1 MPFTIFGFW
10 RTHHKKSK
18 KPQTYYNRFLI
29 CSKVV
34 VICSKGLDS
43 GPGPLDQASFSA
55 KVCRWLYILA
65 GQVLWPNNLQ
75 FKRYIE
81 KCTLVC

>member
-1 MPFTIFGFW
+1 M
-10 RTHHKKSK
+10 
-18 KPQTYYNRFLI
+18 
-29 CSKVV
+29 

-43 GPGPLDQASFSA
+43 GPGPLDQANFSS
-55 KVCRWLYILA
+55 KVCPWLYILA